1 MKVTVDAPAK
11 INLTLDILGKR
22 HDNYH
27 LVKMIMQS
35 VNLFDTVTV
44 WKEKDCQITL
54 SCTNSNIP
62 CDERNTAYKAVL
74 KFFEYVKEKNLAI
87 ENTGV
92 SIKIKKEI
100 PVEAGLA
107 GGSTDAAAVLLALN
121 ELFETDF
128 TIDEL
133 ALIAAEVGADVPF
146 CLYGGTMTATGI
158 GTILTPLPD
167 MPSCYIVLVN
177 PNITVSTKL
186 AYEKADNIELIESP
200 NTEKVISGI
209 CDSNIPYIS
218 KYLFNRFEEF
228 LNIDEV
234 NNIKGILDQC
244 GALGSC
250 MSGSGPTVFGIF
262 QDKATADGC
271 VKILE
276 NEYDKVYLCKPIDY
290 GCKID
295 D

>member
-27 LVKMIMQS
+27 FVKMIMQS
-35 VNLFDTVTV
+35 VNLFDNVTV
-44 WKEKDCQITL
+44 CKEDNENIEI
-54 SCTNSNIP
+54 SCTNENVP
-62 CDERNTAYKAVL
+62 CDERNTAYKAVQ
-74 KFFEYVKEKNLAI
+74 KFFEHTGIK
-87 ENTGV
+87 NTGI
-92 SIKIKKEI
+92 SIKIKKSI

-107 GGSTDAAAVLLALN
+107 GGSTDAAAVLVALN
-121 ELFETDF
+121 ELFETELKK
-128 TIDEL
+128 DEL
-133 ALIAAEVGADVPF
+133 ATIGAEVGADVPF
-146 CLYGGTMTATGI
+146 CLYGGTMTAEGI

-167 MPSCYIVLVN
+167 MPSCYIVLVK
-177 PNITVSTKL
+177 PNISVSTKL
-186 AYEKADNIELIESP
+186 AYEKADSSEFIENK

-209 CDSNIPYIS
+209 CDSNVPYIA
-218 KYLFNRFEEF
+218 KYLFNKFEE
-228 LNIDEV
+228 
-234 NNIKGILDQC
+234 ILDIDSVNDIREIFAQC

-262 QDKATADGC
+262 QDKSTAEGC
-271 VKILE
+271 IKVLE
-276 NEYDKVYLCKPIDY
+276 GEYDDVFLCRPIEY

>member
-1 MKVTVDAPAK
+1 MKVTVNAPAK
-11 INLTLDILGKR
+11 INLSLDILGKR
-22 HDNYH
+22 NDNYH
-27 LVKMIMQS
+27 LVKMVMQAI
-35 VNLFDTVTV
+35 NLFDTVTV
-44 WKEKDCQITL
+44 WKEKNNEIKL
-54 SCTNSNIP
+54 YCTNDKVP
-62 CDERNTAYKAVL
+62 CDEKNTAYKAVL
-74 KFFEYVKEKNLAI
+74 RFFEFVNEKGFNI

-100 PVEAGLA
+100 PIEAGLA
-107 GGSTDAAAVLLALN
+107 GGSTDAAAVILALN
-121 ELFETDF
+121 DLFDTKF
-128 TIDEL
+128 TMDEL
-133 ALIAAEVGADVPF
+133 VLIGSEIGADVPF
-146 CLYGGTMTATGI
+146 CFYGGTMVATGI

-167 MPSCYIVLVN
+167 IPSCYIVLVN
-177 PNITVSTKL
+177 PNITVSTKF
-186 AYEKADNIELIESP
+186 AYQKADSVDLFESP
-200 NTEKVISGI
+200 NTERVISGI

-218 KYLFNRFEEF
+218 KNLFNRFEEI

-234 NNIKGILDQC
+234 NNIKEIFNQC

-271 VKILE
+271 IKILE
-276 NEYDKVYLCKPIDY
+276 NEYDKVYLCKPIEY